1 MKMDYLHVNLLKGY
15 NMLLY
20 FSGGM
25 ILNEPTEECVI
36 DFWTTGRLG
45 QLPVT
50 SFNPRFIRAAE
61 LLKNSCSDKTQCKN
75 KLSEDYY
82 RLFEVNAIPLAPAF
96 ESVYLRAEGLPERDE
111 TNESEFYNTYE
122 WESEVRGKVSDDNLG
137 IELLFL
143 THLIDRYLNLDDDPC
158 RREMRKEIRR
168 FIKDHL
174 LSWIPKWNED
184 VQEHSRTLCYKGI
197 GNLIYACVEDL
208 NGLLAPE

>member
-1 MKMDYLHVNLLKGY
+1 MKIDYIHVNLLKGY

-50 SFNPRFIRAAE
+50 SSNPRFIRAAE
-61 LLKNSCSDKTQCKN
+61 LLKSSCSDKTQCKN
-75 KLSEDYY
+75 KLSEDYF
-82 RLFEVNAIPLAPAF
+82 RLFEVNATPLAPAF
-96 ESVYLRAEGLPERDE
+96 ESVYLKAEELPERDE
-111 TNESEFYNTYE
+111 TNESEFYNTYG
-122 WESEVRGKVSDDNLG
+122 WESTVRGKVSDDNLG

-143 THLIDRYLNLDDDPC
+143 TYLIDRYLNLDDDPC

-208 NGLLAPE
+208 DGLLAPE